1 MTLRRAEKLAYY
13 FALALAI
20 YMPLHVFLS
29 QSVSLVTGGLGV
41 WDGGKDVLMLAS
53 IPFLLIILYLQKSFE
68 VRLIKN
74 LVLLIV
80 LYGLLHV
87 AFLLFDK
94 SLDTR
99 AVIVAS
105 VFNNRIMGYL
115 LLGIVVARSK
125 DSELYIK
132 NILKATL
139 IICGVVSVLGIAQ
152 YFLPKDILTHLGYS
166 IERGVRP
173 NFFIDDKPDFPRVMS
188 TLRDP
193 NSLGAFLVFPITY
206 PIYYLFIKKGKQA
219 YKVLPDKW
227 LKFILIASTLCL
239 IFTFSR
245 SGLISTI
252 VSIFTLL
259 LLTLKNK
266 RELINKYAPL
276 ALIIVVLAASLLFV
290 ARDTYVVQNLVLH
303 SDTSTNQ
310 QDPNELRLSFGAK
323 AIDHIKKYP
332 QGEGPGTAGIV
343 AIGNPKGGVL
353 TENYYL
359 QIAYEVGVIGLFI
372 FVSIYGIIIARLY
385 RNKSQLGTIVFAT
398 GVGLAVFSL
407 LNHSWSNEALA
418 LQWWLLAGLSL
429 FVFDNG
435 NARRPR
441 VRKNAINI
449 VH

>member
-1 MTLRRAEKLAYY
+1 MTLRRAEKFAYY

-41 WDGGKDVLMLAS
+41 WDGGKDILMLAS

-74 LVLLIV
+74 LILLIV

-166 IERGVRP
+166 IERGVKP

-193 NSLGAFLVFPITY
+193 NSLGAFLVLPITY
-206 PIYYLFIKKGKQA
+206 SIYYLFIKKGKQA

-227 LKFILIASTLCL
+227 LKFLLIASTLCL

-266 RELINKYAPL
+266 RELIKKYAPL
-276 ALIIVVLAASLLFV
+276 ALTIVVLAASLLFL
-290 ARDTYVVQNLVLH
+290 ARNTYTVQNIILH
-303 SDTSTNQ
+303 SDTSTKQ
-310 QDPNELRLSFGAK
+310 QDPNELRLSLSK
-323 AIDHIKKYP
+323 QVINHIKKYP
-332 QGEGPGTAGIV
+332 LGEGPGTAGIV
-343 AIGNPKGGVL
+343 SIGNPKGTQL

-359 QIAYEVGVIGLFI
+359 QIAYEVGIIGFI
-372 FVSIYGIIIARLY
+372 VFVSIFFIVLARLY
-385 RNKSQLGTIVFAT
+385 SNGLEINTIILAT
-398 GVGLAVFSL
+398 GLGIATFSL

-418 LQWWLLAGLSL
+418 LQWWLLAGLAIG
-429 FVFDNG
+429 FYNTKP
-435 NARRPR
+435 NINKKKQI
-441 VRKNAINI
+441 KN
-449 VH
+449 

>member
-173 NFFIDDKPDFPRVMS
+173 NFFIDD
-188 TLRDP
+188 
-193 NSLGAFLVFPITY
+193 
-206 PIYYLFIKKGKQA
+206 
-219 YKVLPDKW
+219 
-227 LKFILIASTLCL
+227 
-239 IFTFSR
+239 
-245 SGLISTI
+245 
-252 VSIFTLL
+252 
-259 LLTLKNK
+259 
-266 RELINKYAPL
+266 
-276 ALIIVVLAASLLFV
+276 
-290 ARDTYVVQNLVLH
+290 
-303 SDTSTNQ
+303 
-310 QDPNELRLSFGAK
+310 
-323 AIDHIKKYP
+323 
-332 QGEGPGTAGIV
+332 
-343 AIGNPKGGVL
+343 
-353 TENYYL
+353 
-359 QIAYEVGVIGLFI
+359 
-372 FVSIYGIIIARLY
+372 
-385 RNKSQLGTIVFAT
+385 
-398 GVGLAVFSL
+398 
-407 LNHSWSNEALA
+407 
-418 LQWWLLAGLSL
+418 
-429 FVFDNG
+429 
-435 NARRPR
+435 
-441 VRKNAINI
+441 
-449 VH
+449 

>member
-20 YMPLHVFLS
+20 YMPLHVFLT

-193 NSLGAFLVFPITY
+193 NSLGAYLAFPIVY
-206 PIYYLFIKKGKQA
+206 AVYFLFIKKGKQT
-219 YKVLPDKW
+219 YKVLSDNW
-227 LKFILIASTLCL
+227 LKLLLVSSTLCL
-239 IFTFSR
+239 LFTFSR
-245 SGLISTI
+245 SGLITVLVSLTTLVVLST
-252 VSIFTLL
+252 
-259 LLTLKNK
+259 KNK
-266 RELINKYAPL
+266 RSLTKKYAPL
-276 ALIIVVLAASLLFV
+276 ALLIFVLAASLLFA
-290 ARDTYVVQNLVLH
+290 ARNTYTVQNVLLH
-303 SDTSTNQ
+303 ADKSTVQ
-310 QDPNELRLSFGAK
+310 QDPNELRLSLGK
-323 AIDHIKKYP
+323 QVTDHIKKNP
-332 QGEGPGTAGIV
+332 LGEGPGTAGLASIS
-343 AIGNPKGGVL
+343 NPKGTQL

-359 QIAYEVGVIGLFI
+359 QIAYEVGIIGFII
-372 FVSIYGIIIARLY
+372 FVSIFFIVLAGLY
-385 RNKSQLGTIVFAT
+385 RNRYEINTIILAT
-398 GVGLAVFSL
+398 GLGIATFSL

-418 LQWWLLAGLSL
+418 LQWWLLAGLAIG
-429 FVFDNG
+429 FYNTKP
-435 NARRPR
+435 NINKKKQI
-441 VRKNAINI
+441 KN
-449 VH
+449 

>member
-13 FALALAI
+13 FALALAL

-29 QSVSLVTGGLGV
+29 QSVSLITGGLGV
-41 WDGGKDVLMLAS
+41 WDGGKDVLMFIS

-68 VRLIKN
+68 VKLIKN
-74 LVLLIV
+74 IVLLIV

-87 AFLLFDK
+87 VFLLFDK

-105 VFNNRIMGYL
+105 VFNNRVMGYL
-115 LLGIVVARSK
+115 LLGIVVARSN
-125 DSELYIK
+125 DSEIYIK

-152 YFLPKDILTHLGYS
+152 YFLPKDILTYVGYS
-166 IERGVRP
+166 IERGVKP

-193 NSLGAFLVFPITY
+193 NSLGAFLALPITY
-206 PIYYLFIKKGKQA
+206 AVYFLFIKKGKQT
-219 YKVLPDKW
+219 YKVLSDNW
-227 LKFILIASTLCL
+227 LKFLLITSTLCL

-245 SGLISTI
+245 SGLISAI

-259 LLTLKNK
+259 LITFKNK
-266 RELINKYAPL
+266 KVIVKKYAPL
-276 ALIIVVLAASLLFV
+276 AVVFTVVVLSLLFA

-323 AIDHIKKYP
+323 AINHIIKYP
-332 QGEGPGTAGIV
+332 QGEGPGTAGLV
-343 AIGNPKGGVL
+343 AIGNPKGGTL

-359 QIAYEVGVIGLFI
+359 QIAYEVGAIGLFI

-398 GVGLAVFSL
+398 GIGLAVFSL

-418 LQWWLLAGLSL
+418 LQWWLLAGVSL
-429 FVFDNG
+429 
-435 NARRPR
+435 ARNVSGGHSSDTIKKR
-441 VRKNAINI
+441 N
-449 VH
+449 